1 MLVML
6 YTTILKSVR
15 GIKMDV
21 AQIKTLIDTM
31 GFPIFIC
38 LVLLWFIKGTLQKH
52 SQLMD
57 EIQKS
62 LAANTESIRLLI
74 QKLQDK

>member
-1 MLVML
+1 ME
-6 YTTILKSVR
+6 
-15 GIKMDV
+15 V
-21 AQIKTLIDTM
+21 AQIKALIDTM

-38 LVLLWFIKGTLQKH
+38 LVLLLFIKGTLIRH
-52 SQLMD
+52 SELMG

-62 LAANTESIRLLI
+62 LAANTESIKLLI

>member
-1 MLVML
+1 MEV
-6 YTTILKSVR
+6 T
-15 GIKMDV
+15 
-21 AQIKTLIDTM
+21 QIKAIIDTM

-38 LVLLWFIKGTLQKH
+38 LVLLWFIKGTLARH
-52 SQLMD
+52 TELMG

-62 LAANTESIRLLI
+62 LTAITESIKLMI

>member
-1 MLVML
+1 
-6 YTTILKSVR
+6 
-15 GIKMDV
+15 MDV
-21 AQIKTLIDTM
+21 AQIKAVIDTM

-38 LVLLWFIKGTLQKH
+38 LVLLWFIKNTLTKY
-52 SQLMD
+52 SQLME

-62 LAANTESIRLLI
+62 LVANTESIKILI

>member
-1 MLVML
+1 
-6 YTTILKSVR
+6 
-15 GIKMDV
+15 MDMT
-21 AQIKTLIDTM
+21 QIKAIIDTL

-38 LVLLWFIKGTLQKH
+38 LVLLWFIKNTLANH
-52 SQLMD
+52 SELMG

-62 LAANTESIRLLI
+62 LAANTESIKLLI

>member
-1 MLVML
+1 ML
-6 YTTILKSVR
+6 YTTISKSAK
-15 GIKMDV
+15 GLKMD
-21 AQIKTLIDTM
+21 ANSIKQLIDTM

-38 LVLLWFIKGTLQKH
+38 LVLLWFIKNTLTKH
-52 SQLMD
+52 SELMS

>member
-1 MLVML
+1 MTL
-6 YTTILKSVR
+6 YTTILKSAR

-21 AQIKTLIDTM
+21 NQIKALIDTM

-38 LVLLWFIKGTLQKH
+38 LVLLWFIKGTLNRH
-52 SQLMD
+52 SELMTK
-57 EIQKS
+57 IKNS

>member
-1 MLVML
+1 
-6 YTTILKSVR
+6 
-15 GIKMDV
+15 MDV
-21 AQIKTLIDTM
+21 EQINTLINTM

-38 LVLLWFIKGTLQKH
+38 LVLLWFIKGTLSKH
-52 SQLMD
+52 SELMG

-62 LAANTESIRLLI
+62 LAANTESIKLLI

>member
-1 MLVML
+1 ML
-6 YTTILKSVR
+6 YTTILKSAKD
-15 GIKMDV
+15 IKMDV
-21 AQIKTLIDTM
+21 ASIKQLIDTM

-38 LVLLWFIKGTLQKH
+38 LVLLWFIKNTLTKH
-52 SQLMD
+52 SELMS
-57 EIQKS
+57 EIKKS

>member
-1 MLVML
+1 MQTRL
-6 YTTILKSVR
+6 T
-15 GIKMDV
+15 MDV
-21 AQIKTLIDTM
+21 TQIKAIIDNM

-38 LVLLWFIKGTLQKH
+38 LVLLWFIKGTLARH
-52 SQLMD
+52 SELMV

-62 LAANTESIRLLI
+62 LDANTESIKLLI

>member
-1 MLVML
+1 
-6 YTTILKSVR
+6 
-15 GIKMDV
+15 MDIT
-21 AQIKTLIDTM
+21 QIKTIIDNM

-38 LVLLWFIKGTLQKH
+38 LVLLWFIKDTLAKH
-52 SQLMD
+52 SELMC

-62 LAANTESIRLLI
+62 LAANTESIELLI

>member
-1 MLVML
+1 ML
-6 YTTILKSVR
+6 YTTILKSAKD
-15 GIKMDV
+15 IKMDV
-21 AQIKTLIDTM
+21 ASIKQLIDTM

-38 LVLLWFIKGTLQKH
+38 LVLLWFIKNNLTKH
-52 SQLMD
+52 SELMS

>member
-1 MLVML
+1 
-6 YTTILKSVR
+6 
-15 GIKMDV
+15 MDI

-38 LVLLWFIKGTLQKH
+38 LVLMWYIKGTLAKH
-52 SQLMD
+52 SELMT

-62 LAANTESIRLLI
+62 LSANTESIRLLI
-74 QKLQDK
+74 TKLQEK

>member
-1 MLVML
+1 
-6 YTTILKSVR
+6 
-15 GIKMDV
+15 MDV
-21 AQIKTLIDTM
+21 AQIKAVIDTM

-38 LVLLWFIKGTLQKH
+38 LVLLWFIKNTLTKH
-52 SQLMD
+52 SQLME

>member
-1 MLVML
+1 ML
-6 YTTILKSVR
+6 YTTILKSAKD
-15 GIKMDV
+15 IKMDV
-21 AQIKTLIDTM
+21 NQIKSLIDTM

-38 LVLLWFIKGTLQKH
+38 LVLLWFIKGTLEKH